1 MIMDKFLKRIV
12 WLIIIVPA
20 VYLAIIWNKM
30 PQMIATHFD
39 INGDANKFSTKKEF
53 LIFLRIMILVSG
65 GIYLILT
72 NIYRI
77 DPKKYA
83 ADNKYRL
90 QRLAFAVVVFMTAI
104 SLMVIYAGVHGKVR
118 LNIRYLFALMGLLWA
133 IVGNYMHNIKPN
145 YFAGFRLPWTLE
157 NEDNWKKTHLLAGK
171 LWFAG
176 GLLITIICLIVPQ
189 KFVLLIWFI
198 ILAPM
203 VFVPTIYSYVLYKK
217 QKAFNSK
224 KQ

>member
-1 MIMDKFLKRIV
+1 MVHAIQIKKEMIMDKFLKRIV

-53 LIFLRIMILVSG
+53 LIFLGIMILVSG

-145 YFAGFRLPWTLE
+145 YFTAFGYRGHWKMKTTGKKHICWPE
-157 NEDNWKKTHLLAGK
+157 N
-171 LWFAG
+171 F
-176 GLLITIICLIVPQ
+176 GLQVG
-189 KFVLLIWFI
+189 
-198 ILAPM
+198 
-203 VFVPTIYSYVLYKK
+203 Y
-217 QKAFNSK
+217 
-224 KQ
+224 